1 MCASEGGRGG
11 GGGGGLLPVKCW
23 TGSLHWTTLCSVV
36 HDSAWHIN
44 WRHWACKQDKQSHGE
59 GGGSVCVGGMWGG
72 GGGRADHGPML
83 KRAARVSTQMW
94 HYGYRPSTMH
104 LHDFTESEMVQVR
117 KESSEWTSRLIMQG
131 KVCAS
136 NRWKETEINC
146 SQNDPNQAPA
156 KINQSKTY
164 TSNRNDPCLKK
175 SGTETK
181 KILGRDCKKRSLA

>member
-1 MCASEGGRGG
+1 M
-11 GGGGGLLPVKCW
+11 
-23 TGSLHWTTLCSVV
+23 

-44 WRHWACKQDKQSHGE
+44 WKHWACKQDKQSHGE

-94 HYGYRPSTMH
+94 HYGCRPSTMH

-156 KINQSKTY
+156 KIRVKLTLVTEIILVWKSQEQK
-164 TSNRNDPCLKK
+164 PKK
-175 SGTETK
+175 SLGETVK
-181 KILGRDCKKRSLA
+181 KEVWPSHLKCNNKNF